1 MTTSEIIQIIGLV
14 IPLLA
19 SISGFVIAI
28 IKAVKGKKWKLL
40 EEALK
45 DFITNAETFPN
56 ITGTEKK
63 DMVLSWAEEFCNQ
76 QGIKFDAVK
85 VGAIIDDFIELTKK
99 VNQREKDKTQT
110 NV

>member
-45 DFITNAETFPN
+45 DFITNA
-56 ITGTEKK
+56 I
-63 DMVLSWAEEFCNQ
+63 S
-76 QGIKFDAVK
+76 
-85 VGAIIDDFIELTKK
+85 
-99 VNQREKDKTQT
+99 
-110 NV
+110 